1 MFPLI
6 QTSGLTMTT
15 FWHFDAGNLSVL
27 IVAAA
32 TYYKV
37 SVMHYQHKLL
47 WRDYEKRHGMNG
59 RTTIKETT

>member
-1 MFPLI
+1 MN
-6 QTSGLTMTT
+6 

-27 IVAAA
+27 VVAAA

-37 SVMHYQHKLL
+37 SVMHYQHKLM

-59 RTTIKETT
+59 RTLIPSEKVNG

>member
-1 MFPLI
+1 
-6 QTSGLTMTT
+6 MTP

-37 SVMHYQHKLL
+37 SIMHYQHKLM

-59 RTTIKETT
+59 KKLAEAHD